1 MIVVA
6 KLSLFIIWLM
16 AFVITC
22 LVIGIT
28 FPLIVLV
35 DKSQMLFKEVSL

>member
-6 KLSLFIIWLM
+6 KLSLFIVWLM

-22 LVIGIT
+22 LVLGIT
-28 FPLIVLV
+28 FPVIVLF
-35 DKSQMLFKEVSL
+35 DKFQMLFKEVSL